1 MGIQSNNIE
10 RQTEYKHAKKFQ
22 FVYSDYYPFP
32 TGTLYKIVYTKDKKE
47 VFVDTKGRQIIPLK
61 NNTIFS
67 QYRRLDTDSERENYF
82 ISHKVSISKKD
93 RNTGFVTRY
102 FAKYLLDGEGTIF
115 EISPTAYEDG
125 GKLYEM
131 VDIPWAISGTKEE
144 VEYMNRYSVLGAE
157 RKLSGIRNHLT
168 NLLEFYQEKEDP
180 ESVTRKKLERL
191 LHNPHSYNSKERALS
206 VATSMGLS
214 GIHQMPNGNWMPG
227 STHEEYNKSLSR
239 GKTITTNTGVSIVTD
254 NIRGSSGY

>member
-32 TGTLYKIVYTKDKKE
+32 TGTLYKIIYTKDKQE
-47 VFVDTKGRQIIPLK
+47 IFVDRKGRKLIPVENSTLF
-61 NNTIFS
+61 N
-67 QYRRLDTDSERENYF
+67 QYKLSGGVSSRETYLNPY
-82 ISHKVSISKKD
+82 KVSISKKD
-93 RNTGFVTRY
+93 RDMGFVTRY

-115 EISPTAYEDG
+115 EISPTNYESG
-125 GKLYEM
+125 GKLYK
-131 VDIPWAISGTKEE
+131 VVSISWVISGDKIFTELK
-144 VEYMNRYSVLGAE
+144 NRYSILVAE
-157 RKLSGIRNHLT
+157 EKLSGIRYHLA
-168 NLLEFYQEKEDP
+168 NPLEFYQEKEDP

>member
-1 MGIQSNNIE
+1 MGIQLNNIE
-10 RQTEYKHAKKFQ
+10 RQGEYKHAEKFQ
-22 FVYSDYYPFP
+22 FVYSDYHPFP
-32 TGTLYKIVYTKDKKE
+32 VGTLYKTVYTKDKKE

-61 NNTIFS
+61 NNTLFN
-67 QYRRLDTDSERENYF
+67 QYKLTRGSSSRESYF
-82 ISHKVSISKKD
+82 TPHKVIITKEDINRGFKK
-93 RNTGFVTRY
+93 RY

-115 EISPTAYEDG
+115 EISPTTYEDG

-131 VDIPWAISGTKEE
+131 VDITWAISGIKQE
-144 VEYMNRYSVLGAE
+144 VENINRYSVLGAE
-157 RKLSGIRNHLT
+157 RKLSGIRYHLA
-168 NLLEFYQEKEDP
+168 NPLEFYQEKENP
-180 ESVTRKKLERL
+180 ESITRKKLERL
-191 LHNPHSYNSKERALS
+191 LHNPHSYASKERALS

-214 GIHQMPNGNWMPG
+214 GVHQMPNGNWMPG